1 MQHFS
6 QVLFTRKIYFM
17 DNYICLITIV
27 VFYGKDGFQ
36 YWRLLRSLH
45 MYVSVRG
52 PDNRRLAASD
62 WRYKHQRPIEQL
74 KQKYTNALSVRS
86 AKPESE
92 SG

>member
-1 MQHFS
+1 
-6 QVLFTRKIYFM
+6 
-17 DNYICLITIV
+17 
-27 VFYGKDGFQ
+27 
-36 YWRLLRSLH
+36 